1 MQTLIRGKFQSL
13 VNPITFKNLK
23 SMKTH
28 LSIPKELLAQADLN
42 NTLGGGMAEHTASAW
57 QAKDG
62 YRLML
67 KTPGVDIEKLH
78 IEANNNRFTVYYL
91 MNILEG
97 EQQVPYYLVN
107 LPLAPEV
114 DIHRIS
120 AHLQGDNKVLI
131 KAPFNDQAL
140 GEGREIEIEK
150 Y

>member
-1 MQTLIRGKFQSL
+1 ME
-13 VNPITFKNLK
+13 
-23 SMKTH
+23 TH
-28 LSIPKELLAQADLN
+28 LSIPKELLAQTDLN
-42 NTLGGGMAEHTASAW
+42 NTLGGGMAEHTAAAW
-57 QAKDG
+57 RAKDG

-107 LPLAPEV
+107 LPLSPEV

-120 AHLQGDNKVLI
+120 AHLQDDNKVLI
-131 KAPFNDQAL
+131 KAPFNDQAM
-140 GEGREIEIEK
+140 GEGREIEIERF
-150 Y
+150 